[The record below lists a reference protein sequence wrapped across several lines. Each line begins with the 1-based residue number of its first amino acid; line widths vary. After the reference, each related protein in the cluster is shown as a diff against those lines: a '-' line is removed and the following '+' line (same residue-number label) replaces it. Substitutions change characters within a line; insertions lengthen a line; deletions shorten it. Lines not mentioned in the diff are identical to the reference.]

1 MIRRGDFMVVRG
13 DWSVALFLAV
23 SEMNR
28 QHAPP
33 TGDHEGPPNPTSSS
47 LAPTDGDGLFLR
59 LMRIGRPPRD
69 GVIALLY
76 SLQRPDRRL
85 RIE

>member
-1 MIRRGDFMVVRG
+1 MVARGDG
-13 DWSVALFLAV
+13 SVALFLAV
-23 SEMNR
+23 SEMNG
-28 QHAPP
+28 QHAP
-33 TGDHEGPPNPTSSS
+33 
-47 LAPTDGDGLFLR
+47 APTDGDGLFLR
-59 LMRIGRPPRD
+59 LMRIGRPPWD

>member
-1 MIRRGDFMVVRG
+1 MKVARGDG
-13 DWSVALFLAV
+13 SVALFLAV
-23 SEMNR
+23 SEMN
-28 QHAPP
+28 
-33 TGDHEGPPNPTSSS
+33 SSTPH
-47 LAPTDGDGLFLR
+47 LRATMKVAPTDGDGLFLR
-59 LMRIGRPPRD
+59 LMRIGRPPWD